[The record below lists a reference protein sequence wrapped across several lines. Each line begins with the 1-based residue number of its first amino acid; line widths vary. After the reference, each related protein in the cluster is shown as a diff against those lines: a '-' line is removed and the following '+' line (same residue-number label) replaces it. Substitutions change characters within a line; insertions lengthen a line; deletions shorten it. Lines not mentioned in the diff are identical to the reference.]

1 MGTVKKRVLRKGAS
15 NAEKIDDSVTKKSL
29 HLPPGALQEILAEKK
44 RKVTSKAGVVEDIIG
59 GSKHD
64 QEPLSATLP
73 HKKKSVHCY
82 AASVKSV
89 MDSPPSMSIRFGCGF
104 LLAKATPEE
113 QGDDNAISQ
122 GRATS
127 KNKEVSL
134 G

>member
-64 QEPLSATLP
+64 QDPQ
-73 HKKKSVHCY
+73 VHFCLTGRNQF
-82 AASVKSV
+82 VV
-89 MDSPPSMSIRFGCGF
+89 MQR
-104 LLAKATPEE
+104 LL
-113 QGDDNAISQ
+113 
-122 GRATS
+122 R
-127 KNKEVSL
+127 L
-134 G
+134 